1 MRISFRGGLRWDSS
15 IHVDL
20 CWFCGQLSEC
30 ASCCFGTYEPL
41 VCKAALSVLSAL
53 CTGAYGLGEFLE
65 LFIELQNHTI
75 VKVKEKTS
83 KII

>member
-1 MRISFRGGLRWDSS
+1 M
-15 IHVDL
+15 
-20 CWFCGQLSEC
+20 
-30 ASCCFGTYEPL
+30 
-41 VCKAALSVLSAL
+41 LSAL
-53 CTGAYGLGEFLE
+53 CTRAYGLGEFLE